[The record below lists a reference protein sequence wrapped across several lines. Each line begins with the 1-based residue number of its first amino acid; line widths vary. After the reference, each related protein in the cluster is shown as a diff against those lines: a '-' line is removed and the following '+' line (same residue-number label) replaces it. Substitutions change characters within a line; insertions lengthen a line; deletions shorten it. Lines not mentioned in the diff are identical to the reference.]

1 MPDPYRAAARVPGSS
16 SRAES
21 TEPARVRVPADV
33 ERPDQVIA
41 GLTARQAAILT
52 VTAVVLW
59 LLWQAVHAFVPPMV
73 FLGGAAPVLATGTVL
88 ALGRRDGLSL
98 DRYALAAVRH
108 ARTGHRQ
115 VHAPE
120 GVLPV
125 PGFAHT
131 LTPTSAGPPLP
142 IPAQPVAQGIDAEGV
157 VDLGRDGT
165 SVIGA
170 VGTVNFAL
178 RTPAEQEALIG
189 AFAGWLNSLPGPVQI
204 LIRADRADLA
214 PAITALRRD
223 APALPHPA
231 LEAAAGQHADFLTG
245 LAATR
250 DLLHRQVLLT
260 HHDPHPPAG
269 PTKPSTGNA
278 AHPAH
283 PGRPGAG
290 GVSWPAIRPPRDSPR
305 SRTTTSPARAQA
317 SGRGLHRRAED
328 AARMLAGADVA
339 VTALDG
345 PTASALLAASCSP
358 SSTPTSS
365 LPGGFSS
372 PSPAAPAAPISVEP
386 GEGTTGFTPAWLHLR
401 AQSAQVAGE
410 HVATFAVTGYPSEVA
425 PGWLEP
431 VLTYAG
437 RLDVA
442 LHIEPVPPVI
452 AADRLRKQRAR
463 LESTRRLS
471 DSQGRLQD
479 PELDAAADDATDLAY
494 AVARGQTRLFKVGI
508 YLTVHAPTQAALAD
522 GVARVRA
529 LCESLLLRTEP
540 ATWRPV
546 QGWTTTLPLGV
557 DALKLRRTLDTS
569 ALAATF
575 PFTSPDLP
583 AADPVHP
590 GRLSGVLYGVNAT
603 SPGLV
608 VWDRW
613 AQDNHNTVV
622 LARSG
627 AGKSYF
633 TKLDVLR
640 SLYTGVQ
647 VAVIDPENEYTAL
660 AADVGGTVLP
670 LGRPGVRLNPL
681 DIPQPLTP
689 ATTPSTLATGMGAN
703 VGDGL
708 TRRVLFAHTFLDV
721 ALGGLDPGERAA
733 LDQAVMGAYQ
743 QVGIT
748 TDPRTW
754 ARPAPLLGDVAA
766 HLSAAQDPGTVE
778 AAHRLAA
785 RMAPFVT
792 GSWSG
797 LFNGPTTVRPDGHL
811 VVFCLKDLPDELKTL
826 ATLLTL
832 DAIWQKVSD
841 PSVSAAARRRRLVVV
856 DEAWLLM
863 RDPAGASFLFR
874 MAKAARKY
882 ATGLSVITQDAADLL
897 GTDLGQAVVAN
908 AATQILMRQAPQAID
923 AIAEAFGLSAGER
936 QILLTAPQGRGLLLA
951 GGSDR
956 VAFQSIASPGEDALA
971 NSTPQ
976 SVTGHSGPLTPA
988 RGSGV
993 LVDPDDPYAVAE
1005 ELT

>member
-1 MPDPYRAAARVPGSS
+1 MLGVYRASARPSGSF
-16 SRAES
+16 RHADS
-21 TEPARVRVPADV
+21 TEPARIRVPADV

-52 VTAVVLW
+52 ATAVMLW
-59 LLWQAVHAFVPPMV
+59 LLWQAVHAFVPPLV
-73 FLGGAAPVLATGTVL
+73 FLSCAAPVLATGTVL

-108 ARTGHRQ
+108 ARSGHRQ

-125 PGFAHT
+125 PGFAHP
-131 LTPTSAGPPLP
+131 LTPSTSRTPPP
-142 IPAQPVAQGIDAEGV
+142 VPAQPVAQGIDLHGV

-178 RTPAEQEALIG
+178 RTPAEQETLIG

-204 LIRADRADLA
+204 LIRADRADLT

-250 DLLHRQVLLT
+250 NLLHRQVLLT
-260 HHDPHPPAG
+260 HHHPHPAAG
-269 PTKPSTGNA
+269 PAKPSTSATSG
-278 AHPAH
+278 H
-283 PGRPGAG
+283 PGTG
-290 GVSWPAIRPPRDSPR
+290 GRSWLAIRSPRTSDR
-305 SRTTTSPARAQA
+305 SRTTAAPGRAEA
-317 SGRGLHRRAED
+317 AGRGLHRRAED

-358 SSTPTSS
+358 SSTAGTS

-372 PSPAAPAAPISVEP
+372 PSAAAPAVPIFDGP
-386 GEGTTGFTPAWLHLR
+386 AEGTAGFTPAWLHLS

-410 HVATFAVTGYPSEVA
+410 HVATLAVTGYPSEVA

-431 VLTYAG
+431 VLTYPG

-442 LHIEPVPPVI
+442 LHIEPVPPPV

-471 DSQGRLQD
+471 DSKGRLQD

-508 YLTVHAPTQAALAD
+508 YLTVHAATQAALAD
-522 GVARVRA
+522 CVARVRA
-529 LCESLLLRTEP
+529 LGESLLLRTEP
-540 ATWRPV
+540 ATWRPL
-546 QGWTTTLPLGV
+546 QGWVTTLPLGV

-569 ALAATF
+569 ALAAAF

-660 AADVGGTVLP
+660 AAEVGGTVLP

-689 ATTPSTLATGMGAN
+689 SAAMGAN

-721 ALGGLDPGERAA
+721 ALCGLDPGERAA
-733 LDQAVMGAYQ
+733 LDRAVMGAYQ

-766 HLSAAQDPGTVE
+766 HLAATQDPGTVE
-778 AAHRLAA
+778 AAHRLAS

-841 PSVSAAARRRRLVVV
+841 PSVPAAARRRRLVVV

-882 ATGLSVITQDAADLL
+882 ATGLTVITQDAADLL

-908 AATQILMRQAPQAID
+908 AATQVLMRQAPQAID
-923 AIAEAFGLSAGER
+923 VIAEAFGLSAGER
-936 QILLTAPQGRGLLLA
+936 QILLTASQGRGLLLA

-976 SVTGHSGPLTPA
+976 SVTSHADPLSQA
-988 RGSGV
+988 GIRRASV
-993 LVDPDDPYAVAE
+993 LGDPDDPYAVAE
-1005 ELT
+1005 EFA

>member
-1 MPDPYRAAARVPGSS
+1 MSDPYRASASPARARRPESS
-16 SRAES
+16 
-21 TEPARVRVPADV
+21 EPARVRVPADV
-33 ERPDQVIA
+33 ERPDEVIA
-41 GLTARQAAILT
+41 GLTARQAAIFT

-59 LLWQAVHAFVPPMV
+59 VLWQAVHAFVPPLL
-73 FLGGAAPVLATGTVL
+73 FLGVAAPLLAGGTVL
-88 ALGRRDGLSL
+88 ALGRKDGLSL
-98 DRYALAAVRH
+98 DQYALAALRH

-131 LTPTSAGPPLP
+131 TTTVRQPPPTPAR
-142 IPAQPVAQGIDAEGV
+142 PVAAGIDAQGV
-157 VDLGRDGT
+157 IDLGREGT

-170 VGTVNFAL
+170 VSTVNFAL
-178 RTPAEQEALIG
+178 RTPPEQEALIT
-189 AFAGWLNSLPGPVQI
+189 AFASWLNSLPGPVQI
-204 LIRADRADLA
+204 LIRADRANLT
-214 PAITALRRD
+214 PAIAALRRD

-231 LEAAAGQHADFLTG
+231 LEAAAGQHADFLTH

-260 HHDPHPPAG
+260 HHHPHPTTPR
-269 PTKPSTGNA
+269 PTRPSG
-278 AHPAH
+278 
-283 PGRPGAG
+283 PGAAQPG
-290 GVSWPAIRPPRDSPR
+290 TTGHHRLPTWAPLSSPH
-305 SRTTTSPARAQA
+305 SRTTTPRRAED

-328 AARMLAGADVA
+328 AARMLASADVA
-339 VTALDG
+339 VSALDG
-345 PTASALLAASCSP
+345 PTASALLAASC
-358 SSTPTSS
+358 TPTS
-365 LPGGFSS
+365 PGGRLST
-372 PSPAAPAAPISVEP
+372 
-386 GEGTTGFTPAWLHLR
+386 GTAGPTVSLAGQSGDGTAGFTPAWLQLG
-401 AQSAQVAGE
+401 AQSVQVAGE
-410 HVATFAVTGYPSEVA
+410 HVATLAVTGYPSEVA

-431 VLTYAG
+431 VLTYPG

-442 LHIEPVPPVI
+442 LHIEPVAPVI

-471 DSQGRLQD
+471 QTNGRLQD
-479 PELDAAADDATDLAY
+479 PELEAAADDATDLAY

-508 YLTVHAPTQAALAD
+508 YLTIHAPTPSALAD

-529 LCESLLLRTEP
+529 LGESLLLRTEP
-540 ATWRPV
+540 ATWRAV
-546 QGWTTTLPLGV
+546 QGWATTLPLGV
-557 DALKLRRTLDTS
+557 DALKLRRTFDTA
-569 ALAATF
+569 ALAAAF

-583 AADPVHP
+583 APDPVHP

-660 AADVGGTVLP
+660 AAEVGGTLLP

-681 DIPQPLTP
+681 DIPHPLTP
-689 ATTPSTLATGMGAN
+689 SGEAAMGVN

-733 LDQAVMGAYQ
+733 LDRAVMGAYQ

-766 HLSAAQDPGTVE
+766 QLSATQDPGTVE
-778 AAHRLAA
+778 AARRLAS

-797 LFNGPTTVRPDGHL
+797 LFNGPTSVRPDGHL

-841 PSVSAAARRRRLVVV
+841 PSVPAAARRRRLVVV

-908 AATQILMRQAPQAID
+908 AATQVLMRQAPQAID

-976 SVTGHSGPLTPA
+976 SVTSHTDPLNPVAATRA
-988 RGSGV
+988 SV
-993 LVDPDDPYAVAE
+993 LGDPDDPYAVAE
-1005 ELT
+1005 ELQ

>member
-1 MPDPYRAAARVPGSS
+1 MPDQYRAAVHPSGSS
-16 SRAES
+16 RHTES
-21 TEPARVRVPADV
+21 SEPARIRVPADV

-73 FLGGAAPVLATGTVL
+73 FMGCAAPVLATGTVL

-98 DRYALAAVRH
+98 DRYALAALRH

-125 PGFAHT
+125 PGFART
-131 LTPTSAGPPLP
+131 LTTSAVPPAP
-142 IPAQPVAQGIDAEGV
+142 VPAQPVAQGIDAHGV
-157 VDLGRDGT
+157 IDLGRDGT

-204 LIRADRADLA
+204 LIRADRADLT

-231 LEAAAGQHADFLTG
+231 LEAAAGQHADFLSG

-260 HHDPHPPAG
+260 HHHPAAG
-269 PTKPSTGNA
+269 PAKPSTGGA
-278 AHPAH
+278 SGH
-283 PGRPGAG
+283 PGPGG
-290 GVSWPAIRPPRDSPR
+290 RSWLAIRAPRTSPR
-305 SRTTTSPARAQA
+305 SRTTAVSGQGEA

-358 SSTPTSS
+358 NNSAS

-372 PSPAAPAAPISVEP
+372 PSAAAPAASISDEA
-386 GEGTTGFTPAWLHLR
+386 GAGTVGFTPAWLHLG
-401 AQSAQVAGE
+401 AQTVEVAGE

-431 VLTYAG
+431 VLTYPG

-471 DSQGRLQD
+471 DAKGRLQD

-508 YLTVHAPTQAALAD
+508 YLTVHAHSPSALAD

-529 LCESLLLRTEP
+529 LAESLLLRTEP
-540 ATWRPV
+540 ATWRPL
-546 QGWTTTLPLGV
+546 QGWATTLPLGV

-569 ALAATF
+569 ALAAAF

-689 ATTPSTLATGMGAN
+689 SAAAMGAN

-733 LDQAVMGAYQ
+733 LDRAVMGAYQ

-754 ARPAPLLGDVAA
+754 ARPAPLLGDVAT
-766 HLSAAQDPGTVE
+766 HLSATQDPGTVE
-778 AAHRLAA
+778 AAHRLAS

-797 LFNGPTTVRPDGHL
+797 LFNGPTSVRPDGHL
-811 VVFCLKDLPDELKTL
+811 VVFCLTDLPDELKTL

-841 PSVSAAARRRRLVVV
+841 PSVPAAARRRRLVVV

-882 ATGLSVITQDAADLL
+882 ATGLTVITQDAADLL

-908 AATQILMRQAPQAID
+908 AATQVLMRQAPQAID
-923 AIAEAFGLSAGER
+923 VIAEAFGLSAGER

-971 NSTPQ
+971 NSTPH
-976 SVTGHSGPLTPA
+976 SVTSHADPLSQA
-988 RGSGV
+988 GISRASV
-993 LVDPDDPYAVAE
+993 LGDPDDPYAVAE
-1005 ELT
+1005 EFA

>member
-1 MPDPYRAAARVPGSS
+1 MPDPYRTPARPSGR
-16 SRAES
+16 SRHEP

-33 ERPDQVIA
+33 ERPDQVIV

-52 VTAVVLW
+52 VTAVMLW
-59 LLWQAVHAFVPPMV
+59 LLWQVVHAFVPPMV
-73 FLGGAAPVLATGTVL
+73 FLGCAAPMLATGTVL

-98 DRYALAAVRH
+98 DRYALAALRH
-108 ARTGHRQ
+108 ARSGHRQ

-125 PGFAHT
+125 PGFART
-131 LTPTSAGPPLP
+131 LTPTSAGSPMPV
-142 IPAQPVAQGIDAEGV
+142 PAQPVAQGIDAQGV
-157 VDLGRDGT
+157 IDLGRDGT

-204 LIRADRADLA
+204 LIRADRADLT
-214 PAITALRRD
+214 PAISALRRD

-231 LEAAAGQHADFLTG
+231 LEAAAGQHADFLTS

-260 HHDPHPPAG
+260 HHHPAPVSKKPA
-269 PTKPSTGNA
+269 TDEASAHPSTG
-278 AHPAH
+278 
-283 PGRPGAG
+283 GRR
-290 GVSWPAIRPPRDSPR
+290 WLTIRAPRTSPR
-305 SRTTTSPARAQA
+305 SRTTAAPGRAEA

-358 SSTPTSS
+358 ITTASTTGPSEARSSQITR
-365 LPGGFSS
+365 
-372 PSPAAPAAPISVEP
+372 PAIAITNEP
-386 GEGTTGFTPAWLHLR
+386 DGDTAGFTPAWLHLS

-431 VLTYAG
+431 VLTYPG

-471 DSQGRLQD
+471 DSKGRLQD

-508 YLTVHAPTQAALAD
+508 YLTVHAATPTALAD

-529 LCESLLLRTEP
+529 LAESLLLRTEP

-546 QGWTTTLPLGV
+546 QGWATTLPLGV

-569 ALAATF
+569 ALAAAF

-627 AGKSYF
+627 SGKSYF

-660 AADVGGTVLP
+660 AGEVGGTVLP
-670 LGRPGVRLNPL
+670 LGRPGIRLNPL

-689 ATTPSTLATGMGAN
+689 SAATAMGAN

-754 ARPAPLLGDVAA
+754 ARPAPLLADVAA
-766 HLSAAQDPGTVE
+766 HLAGARDPGTVE
-778 AAHRLAA
+778 AAHRLAS

-797 LFNGPTTVRPDGHL
+797 LFNGPTSVRPDGHL

-841 PSVSAAARRRRLVVV
+841 PSVPAAARRRRLVVV

-908 AATQILMRQAPQAID
+908 AATQVLMRQAPQAID
-923 AIAEAFGLSAGER
+923 AIAEAFGLSAGDR

-976 SVTGHSGPLTPA
+976 SVTTHASPLS
-988 RGSGV
+988 RNRVSV
-993 LVDPDDPYAVAE
+993 LGDPDDPYAVGE
-1005 ELT
+1005 ELS